1 MLAIN
6 FMESS
11 QGPAGPIQLSTFP
24 LDSISVLDAVTFT
37 IMLNILPIRTK
48 VRLKNPKV
56 SKLATILLP
65 CKRISHQD
73 FTSQAT
79 NTSPTVSYSRE
90 SSNQVPRSLCC
101 LKAVLHFCYFLP
113 PLLWTTLC
121 LVMEWGASSLITV
134 NLCWSSDCSCS
145 PAKGRF
151 VQLWWK
157 TCIPCNSGAKGEKW
171 S

>member
-37 IMLNILPIRTK
+37 IMLNKLPIRTK
-48 VRLKNPKV
+48 LRLKNPKV
-56 SKLATILLP
+56 SQLATILLP

-101 LKAVLHFCYFLP
+101 LKAVVHFCYFFASVGMNYIVSRHGVRCKLFNHCES
-113 PLLWTTLC
+113 LLVFWLQLFSRKSKICTV
-121 LVMEWGASSLITV
+121 VMENMYPV
-134 NLCWSSDCSCS
+134 
-145 PAKGRF
+145 
-151 VQLWWK
+151 
-157 TCIPCNSGAKGEKW
+157 
-171 S
+171 